1 MCTAQQD
8 PRLRF
13 TSCHCCHIC
22 CLPQSLAEVIVA
34 NTIPLRPEVAEN
46 TTKIR
51 ALSVGALL
59 AEVSV
64 GSEVI
69 HQSINPL
76 PACLPACLPDA
87 TDLST
92 CCQLDLEVNRNGNA
106 RSNAVVAAMCCDA
119 MLGCNRLL
127 PQTIRRL
134 HTGESVS
141 SMKESLQRGENL
153 SIGAKL

>member
-76 PACLPACLPDA
+76 PACLPA
-87 TDLST
+87 
-92 CCQLDLEVNRNGNA
+92 
-106 RSNAVVAAMCCDA
+106 
-119 MLGCNRLL
+119 
-127 PQTIRRL
+127 
-134 HTGESVS
+134 
-141 SMKESLQRGENL
+141 
-153 SIGAKL
+153 